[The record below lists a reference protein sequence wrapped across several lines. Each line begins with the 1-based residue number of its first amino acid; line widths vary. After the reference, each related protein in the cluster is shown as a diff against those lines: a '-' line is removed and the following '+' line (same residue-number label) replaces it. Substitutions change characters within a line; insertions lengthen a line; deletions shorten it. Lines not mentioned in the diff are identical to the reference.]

1 MKSEPMVGGFKEGYV
16 KLAPFGPAVNG
27 LAQQKARDAISRIVS
42 GNLRVF
48 QGPLVDNKG
57 VQRVA
62 RGEILDVRA
71 SSPWTGLV
79 EGVHA
84 ASETRNGLQVKLVT
98 APLAGSAWVWSLTH
112 VEWKRLSSQGQFRSA
127 QTL

>member
-1 MKSEPMVGGFKEGYV
+1 MEIGADGRRFKEGYV

-62 RGEILDVRA
+62 RGEILDVPRHRLH
-71 SSPWTGLV
+71 GLV
-79 EGVHA
+79 
-84 ASETRNGLQVKLVT
+84 S
-98 APLAGSAWVWSLTH
+98 
-112 VEWKRLSSQGQFRSA
+112 
-127 QTL
+127 